1 MSYLVFFL
9 ACIAAHRIWNFEDI
23 FTPLRTRL
31 LKRKHWWTKPVLCH
45 ACNPFWIAVSLA
57 ALQVTVQSPWVDGFF
72 LALAAYTP
80 VRASLWIYQN
90 VERVLK
96 AMTARPEMP
105 LPQVTAGNNTA
116 SKEADRF
123 LADHWE
129 KQQKRVLMDLS
140 TTTPPPAAEK
150 GCSACAKKKA
160 AIVADQV
167 KAQGYDKRIVLM
179 TALSYFPPAYSVS
192 TVVFDQAR
200 MLARNPKWLVQIW
213 VMEGTNL
220 DRLPPLP
227 ENIVVR
233 PIIPNVAW
241 KEDVINVGAAER
253 LALAVRSN
261 LFPLGNATIITHDLL
276 FISHY
281 LTFAA
286 AIHAIGQTKA
296 FAWLHV
302 CHSAAAKERP
312 DGEARKYRATLPAGH
327 RLLCLNEADSLFL
340 AEYYDVDIRRVSV
353 AANARDITTFG
364 AVDSMAATI
373 IDEHALA
380 DADVVQIFPVSGTRM
395 GAKGVPTIIRIL
407 GEIVKKGLT
416 AKLVLVNA
424 HSNSAAVGATL
435 AAYKEHAIKEGLGA
449 ENLIITSERFPQT
462 QAEGLSVQ
470 AVHDLF
476 AVSNLFILPSL
487 SEASSLVMME
497 AALSGCVIV
506 SNSSLHTLRNISESA
521 LSFPFGSLRDPGDK
535 SDHAIVAQTIVDEL
549 QTSRANRSKRCVL
562 KHRSYRAIAEQLV
575 EAIDVTPPV

>member
-1 MSYLVFFL
+1 MNYIVFFL
-9 ACIAAHRIWNFEDI
+9 ACIAAHRIWNFEEI

-31 LKRKHWWTKPVLCH
+31 LRRKHWWTKPVLCH
-45 ACNPFWIAVSLA
+45 ACNPFWIAVLLA
-57 ALQVTVQSPWVDGFF
+57 ALQLTVEEQWVEGLF
-72 LALAAYTP
+72 LALAAYVP
-80 VRASLWIYQN
+80 MRASLWVYQN
-90 VERVLK
+90 IERVFKVATPRVEAPTPK
-96 AMTARPEMP
+96 AP
-105 LPQVTAGNNTA
+105 
-116 SKEADRF
+116 SKPAPVVATEVF
-123 LADHWE
+123 EKLAAPTE
-129 KQQKRVLMDLS
+129 
-140 TTTPPPAAEK
+140 PPAQEK

-160 AIVADQV
+160 AIVEEQT
-167 KAQGYDKRIVLM
+167 KAQGYEKRIVLL

-213 VMEGTNL
+213 VMEGTKL
-220 DRLPPLP
+220 DSLPPLP

-233 PIIPNVAW
+233 AIVPNVAW
-241 KEDVINVGAAER
+241 KEDVIDVGAVER

-327 RLLCLNEADSLFL
+327 RLLCLNGADSLFL

-364 AVDSMAATI
+364 AVDPMAATI
-373 IDEHALA
+373 IDENALT

-407 GEIVKKGLT
+407 GQIIKKGLK

-424 HSNSAAVGATL
+424 HSNSGAVRATL
-435 AAYKEHAIKEGLGA
+435 DAYKEHADKEGLGA
-449 ENLIITSERFPQT
+449 ENLIITSERFPHT

-487 SEASSLVMME
+487 SEASSLVMLE
-497 AALSGCVIV
+497 AALSGCLIV
-506 SNSSLHTLRNISESA
+506 SNSSLHTVRNISDWSM
-521 LSFPFGSLRDPGDK
+521 SFPFGSLRDPGDK
-535 SDHAIVAQTIVDEL
+535 SDPALVAQTILDEL
-549 QTSRANRSKRCVL
+549 QTSRVNRGKRTVL
-562 KHRSYRAIAEQLV
+562 RHRSYRTIAEQLV
-575 EAIDVTPPV
+575 EAVDVTPPV